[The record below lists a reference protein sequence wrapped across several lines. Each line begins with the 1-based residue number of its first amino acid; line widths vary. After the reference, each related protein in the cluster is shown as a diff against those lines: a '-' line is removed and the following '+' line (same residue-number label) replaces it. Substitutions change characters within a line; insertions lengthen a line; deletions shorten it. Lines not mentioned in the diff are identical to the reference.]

1 MLKLEKIKKDISD
14 KQYKIEILSNL
25 LENVQDPSTY
35 SALISMVNINMR
47 DAVASPQNTRTV
59 ILRMIEQLER
69 DIYELNKEL

>member
-35 SALISMVNINMR
+35 SAIISIVNINMR
-47 DAVASPQNTRTV
+47 DAVASPQNTRTI

>member
-1 MLKLEKIKKDISD
+1 MLKKDISD
-14 KQYKIEILSNL
+14 KQYKIEILLNL

-35 SALISMVNINMR
+35 SAIVSMVNINMR

>member
-1 MLKLEKIKKDISD
+1 MLKKDISD
-14 KQYKIEILSNL
+14 KQYKIEILLNL

-35 SALISMVNINMR
+35 SATISMVNINMR
-47 DAVASPQNTRTV
+47 DAVASPQNTRTI

>member
-14 KQYKIEILSNL
+14 KQYKIEVLLNL
-25 LENVQDPSTY
+25 LENVQDPLIY
-35 SALISMVNINMR
+35 SATISMVNINMR
-47 DAVASPQNTRTV
+47 DAVASPQNTRTI

>member
-35 SALISMVNINMR
+35 SAIISMVNINMR
-47 DAVASPQNTRTV
+47 DAVASPQNTRTI

-69 DIYELNKEL
+69 DIYELNNEL